1 MNNLKLAYR
10 NLFRKK
16 QNNFIKILSLGTG
29 LAAGLVLLSKV
40 SFERNYDDF
49 YPDNERIYRIETR
62 VIRNDEPREFG
73 QVSGAIAPGIKAEVP
88 GVIAATRFTGFNWDG
103 EGTFRTQDK
112 NRYKGN
118 FIMAD
123 EHFFEIF
130 PRPMIAGNAEETLSR
145 SLHALISHSLAKK
158 IGCNPIGKII
168 QLEAHPG
175 IEITISGIF
184 EDIPENS
191 YNRYDAIISL
201 ESIGHFMGDGRDNW
215 LGNDRYRG
223 YVKLQE
229 GITPESLAPAIYQMQ
244 ERHQPLEELRNSGL
258 DLTYTLFPLI
268 SLHSNSKE
276 VKNITLILSIIAFAL
291 LMTTV
296 LNYLLI
302 VITALL
308 QRSKEVAVNKCY
320 GASGQDIIRLIS
332 AETLLHFILALLL
345 AVLLLFFFRPTV
357 EEILGASL
365 TSLFSQKA
373 LLLLSGVLVAIF
385 TVSVIIPVS
394 TLQRIPL
401 ATIFRNDKRMK
412 QSWKLALL
420 FVQFGAAAF
429 LLTLTASVSKQYNYM
444 VNDHPGYDYRDVAY
458 VDLSGVDSTRKQ
470 TIGTVLER
478 LSEIEYVS
486 FASQLPV
493 YYMSGNNIFVE
504 GSDQQLFNIAE
515 MYYAD
520 ENFLPLMNIPVIAGR
535 NFGEGDDIQS
545 ALVSESFRERMKTL
559 LGWDDVIGREVI
571 VTEHQHHGISRI
583 VGVFPDIRISS
594 FGNQDTRPA
603 VLHFSGHRPN
613 ILHYSQDYLLIK
625 LKNLNAESMI
635 TVNQTVDRILPDRE
649 VFFIPYA
656 ESMIRSYDRERLFRN
671 TILIGA
677 LITLVVSL
685 IGLVGYINNE
695 ISYRTAEI
703 AIRKINGAT
712 LTDIL
717 RLFAKNILYIALPAV
732 IAGCIVTRF
741 VSTKWMENFSEQWG
755 FLFWE
760 YLVCAL
766 ALLILIE
773 VAVIINCIK
782 TANQNPVESLK
793 KE

>member
-40 SFERNYDDF
+40 SFEQNYDDF
-49 YPDNERIYRIETR
+49 YPDNERIYRIETSI
-62 VIRNDEPREFG
+62 IRNDEPRGFG
-73 QVSGAIAPGIKAEVP
+73 QVSGAVAPGMKAEVP
-88 GVIAATRFTGFNWDG
+88 GVVAATRFTGFDWDG
-103 EGTFRTQDK
+103 EGAFYTQEK

-123 EHFFEIF
+123 EHFFDIF

-145 SLHALISHSLAKK
+145 SLYALISHSLAKK
-158 IGCNPIGKII
+158 MGGDPIGKII

-175 IEITISGIF
+175 KEITISGIF

-201 ESIGHFMGDGRDNW
+201 ESIGHFTGDGRDNW
-215 LGNDRYRG
+215 LGNDRYRA
-223 YVKLQE
+223 YVKLQP
-229 GITPESLAPAIYQMQ
+229 GITPESLTPAIREMQ
-244 ERHQPLEELRNSGL
+244 ERHQPLERLRESGL
-258 DLTYTLFPLI
+258 ELTYTLSPLT

-276 VKNITLILSIIAFAL
+276 VKNITLVLSIIAFAL
-291 LMTTV
+291 LLTTV

-320 GASGQDIIRLIS
+320 GASGRNIIRLIS
-332 AETLLHFILALLL
+332 AETLLHFVLALLL
-345 AVLLLFFFRPTV
+345 AALLLFFFRPTV

-365 TSLFSQKA
+365 TSLFSPKA
-373 LLLLSGVLVAIF
+373 LLLLLGVLAIIF
-385 TVSVIIPVS
+385 IVSVIIPVG

-401 ATIFRNDKRMK
+401 ATIFRNNKRMK

-429 LLTLTASVSKQYNYM
+429 LLTLTASVSKQYNHM
-444 VNDHPGYDYRDVAY
+444 VNDHPGYDYHNVAY
-458 VDLSGVDSTRKQ
+458 IDLSGVDSTRKQ
-470 TIGTVLER
+470 TLGAALER
-478 LSEIEYVS
+478 LSEIERVS
-486 FASQLPV
+486 FVSQLPI
-493 YYMSGNNIFVE
+493 YYMSGNNVLIE
-504 GSDQQLFNIAE
+504 GSDQELFNIAE

-535 NFGEGDDIQS
+535 NFGEEDNFQS
-545 ALVSESFRERMKTL
+545 ALVSESFRERMKIM
-559 LGWDDVIGREVI
+559 LGWDDVVEREVI
-571 VTEHQHHGISRI
+571 VTEHRGISRI

-594 FGNQDTRPA
+594 FGNQDIRPA
-603 VLHFSGHRPN
+603 VLHFSGHRPE
-613 ILHYSQDYLLIK
+613 ILHYSQNYLLVK
-625 LKNLNAESMI
+625 LKEFNAGSI
-635 TVNQTVDRILPDRE
+635 TTVNQTIDRFLPDRE
-649 VFFIPYA
+649 NFFVPYA
-656 ESMIRSYDRERLFRN
+656 ESVVRSYDRERLFRN

-685 IGLVGYINNE
+685 IGLIGYINNE

-732 IAGCIVTRF
+732 VAGCIVTRL
-741 VSTKWMENFSEQWG
+741 VSTRWMENFSEQWG

-760 YLVCAL
+760 YLICAL